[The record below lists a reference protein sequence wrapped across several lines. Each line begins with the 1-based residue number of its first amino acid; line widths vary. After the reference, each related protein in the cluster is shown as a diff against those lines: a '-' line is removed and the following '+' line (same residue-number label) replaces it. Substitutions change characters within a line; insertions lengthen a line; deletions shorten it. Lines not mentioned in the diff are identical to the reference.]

1 MATKYETTTSYTEAM
16 ITSAAKKYWLRKYS
30 NDAVLSVLVLAVV
43 SYFFFVEE
51 YQNWAVGF
59 LFAIALIYTITV
71 YAGFFVWRA
80 RSLAMYRAMGDP
92 LVKWSFTEEAFIC
105 ESSAGNAE
113 LKWSTI
119 KKLWRYND
127 VWLLFYA
134 SGAYSTLPVETLSS
148 EAKNFIEQK
157 IREAGGHVA

>member
-1 MATKYETTTSYTEAM
+1 MKYETTISYTEAM
-16 ITSAAKKYWLRKYS
+16 IIAAAKKYWLRKYFS
-30 NDAVLSVLVLAVV
+30 DAVLSILVLGAV
-43 SYFFFVEE
+43 SYFFFVEG

-71 YAGFFVWRA
+71 YAVFFVWRG
-80 RSLAMYRAMGDP
+80 RSLAMYRAMGTP
-92 LVKWSFTEEAFIC
+92 LVKWSFTEDAFIS
-105 ESSAGNAE
+105 ESGAGKAE
-113 LKWSTI
+113 LKWPTI

-134 SGAYSTLPVETLSS
+134 SGAYSTLPVETLSN

-157 IREAGGHVA
+157 IRETGGHIA